1 MAMEIDSGL
10 VEKMKKENL
19 EFKKLYEEHSELKH
33 KVEELNKMKFLTV
46 EQETEKKNHQK
57 KKLIMKDKLEKIVLE
72 YQSQSH

>member
-1 MAMEIDSGL
+1 MEIDSGL

-19 EFKKLYEEHSELKH
+19 EFKKLYEEHTLLKH

>member
-1 MAMEIDSGL
+1 MEIDSGL